1 MVRCGECVLACIEKI
16 CDYINDSA
24 YAYQAVTGDSF
35 CIAAWNAFML
45 QIRHIMKYSFA
56 QMIAKIFILLGKIG
70 ITAGNMVSC
79 YYIMK
84 IIFDDFNDHPEEG
97 DPAVTQAMGTLIVV
111 GICSFMVASI
121 FLGLLDTAVLSL
133 LTCVAID
140 MDNNDGSPLNGPP
153 TFHDGGLDKFDSAE
167 QHAAKRKQD
176 EGGFEDNEGG
186 EVLG

>member
-45 QIRHIMKYSFA
+45 QLRHIMKYSFA

-84 IIFDDFNDHPEEG
+84 IIFDDFNGNP
-97 DPAVTQAMGTLIVV
+97 
-111 GICSFMVASI
+111 
-121 FLGLLDTAVLSL
+121 
-133 LTCVAID
+133 
-140 MDNNDGSPLNGPP
+140 
-153 TFHDGGLDKFDSAE
+153 
-167 QHAAKRKQD
+167 
-176 EGGFEDNEGG
+176 
-186 EVLG
+186 